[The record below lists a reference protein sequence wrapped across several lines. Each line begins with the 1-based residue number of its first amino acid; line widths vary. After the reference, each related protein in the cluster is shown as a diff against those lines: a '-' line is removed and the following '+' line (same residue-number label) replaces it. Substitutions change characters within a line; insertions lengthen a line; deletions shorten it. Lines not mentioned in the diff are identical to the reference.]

1 MKLKHLPSQALRYL
15 TAPVCQNFPTFCFLY
30 LLGLITLMIE
40 VVGLNWKF
48 PKFNLFSLLLDVYLI
63 CLLLTLVPRKIRR
76 WANAIIATVLYAL
89 AVVDAFCVTYFHAVI
104 GPEILNV
111 VLETTGRESSE
122 FVDKYIR
129 PDVLFTGVGLVLLCA
144 VAHLLS
150 PQKKS
155 PLSFF
160 LSPPFSLLSPLFSL
174 ALLASFGIAIGSR
187 INMVQLLL
195 APSVVEL
202 DRHVSNQSLNTPLN
216 NLLFSIK
223 MRLLANYA
231 LDDLTAFQEQ
241 ATVDGCEHTS
251 PCIVLIIGESYIKRH
266 SQLYGYQR
274 PTTPRQL
281 AMMRDSSLTVFT
293 DVQTPSNLTSTVFKH
308 VFSLH
313 SADDSTD
320 WSRFPLF
327 PVLFRKAGYQVTFL
341 TNQFVK
347 TVTQDAF
354 NISGGLFLNH
364 TRLSYLQFDQR
375 NSESHQYDMDLLGD
389 YRRLQQDTDTL
400 RPRLIIFH
408 LAGQH
413 IDFYKRCPDSLRQFS
428 AADYAD
434 RKDLNE
440 GERQLVADYDNATYY
455 NDMVVDSIV
464 RTFAHDEAIVIYMPD
479 HGEECFDELHRMG
492 RLPQGQQNDPRV
504 VRAEYEIPFWIWCS
518 PAYCE
523 RHPQLLTQIRAAR
536 QRAFTTD
543 NLPHMLL
550 SLAGIRTTYYRPERD
565 LLHPHYQS
573 GMVRPSAK

>member
-150 PQKKS
+150 PQKNS

-174 ALLASFGIAIGSR
+174 ALLTSFGIAIGSR

-293 DVQTPSNLTSTVFKH
+293 DVMTPSNLTSTVFKH

-313 SADDSTD
+313 SADDPTD
-320 WSRFPLF
+320 WSHFPLF

-364 TRLSYLQFDQR
+364 TRLSQLQFDQR

-413 IDFYKRCPDSLRQFS
+413 IDFHKRCPDSLRQFS

-434 RKDLNE
+434 RQDLNDD
-440 GERQLVADYDNATYY
+440 ERQLVADYDNATYY
-455 NDMVVDSIV
+455 NDKVVDAIV
-464 RTFAHDEAIVIYMPD
+464 RTFAGDEAIVIYMPD

>member
-1 MKLKHLPSQALRYL
+1 MKLKNLLSQALQYVTAPIRQHLL
-15 TAPVCQNFPTFCFLY
+15 TACFLY
-30 LLGLITLMIE
+30 LLGLITLLIE

-48 PKFNLFSLLLDVYLI
+48 PKFNLFSLLLDVYLL
-63 CLLLTLVPRKIRR
+63 CLVLTLLPRKISR
-76 WANAIIATVLYAL
+76 WVSVAAAIVLYAL

-111 VLETTGRESSE
+111 VLETTGRESGE
-122 FVDKYIR
+122 FIDKYIR

-144 VAHLLS
+144 AAHIFVSRYEVRGNWHPVPRIVLA
-150 PQKKS
+150 
-155 PLSFF
+155 
-160 LSPPFSLLSPLFSL
+160 L

-187 INMVQLLL
+187 INMVQLLC

-202 DRHVSNQSLNTPLN
+202 DRHISNQSLNTPVN

-223 MRLLANYA
+223 MRMLASYA

-241 ATVDGCEHTS
+241 VTVDGCDHTS
-251 PCIVLIIGESYIKRH
+251 PCMVLIIGESYIKRH

-293 DVQTPSNLTSTVFKH
+293 DVMTPSNLTSTVFKH

-313 SADDSTD
+313 SADDPTD
-320 WSRFPLF
+320 WSHFPLF

-364 TRLSYLQFDQR
+364 TRLSQLQFDQR
-375 NSESHQYDMDLLGD
+375 NSESHQYDMGLLDD
-389 YRRLQQDTDTL
+389 YRRLCPASDTL

-413 IDFYKRCPDSLRQFS
+413 IDFHKRCPDSLRQFS

-434 RKDLNE
+434 RQDLNDD
-440 GERQLVADYDNATYY
+440 ERQLVADYDNATYY
-455 NDMVVDSIV
+455 NDKVVDAIV
-464 RTFAHDEAIVIYMPD
+464 RTFAGDEAIVIYMPD

-492 RLPQGQQNDPRV
+492 RLPQGQPDDPRV

-518 PAYCE
+518 PSYRE
-523 RHPQLLTQIRAAR
+523 RHPALMAQIGAAR
-536 QRAFTTD
+536 RRTFSTD
-543 NLPHMLL
+543 HLPHLLL
-550 SLAGIRTTYYRPERD
+550 SLAGIRTAYYRPERD

-573 GMVRPSAK
+573 GIVRPSAK

>member
-76 WANAIIATVLYAL
+76 WASAIIATVLYAL

-150 PQKKS
+150 PQKSS

-251 PCIVLIIGESYIKRH
+251 PCIVLIIGESYIKCH

-293 DVQTPSNLTSTVFKH
+293 DVMTPSNLTSTVFKH

-313 SADDSTD
+313 SADDPTD

-364 TRLSYLQFDQR
+364 TRLSQLQFDQR
-375 NSESHQYDMDLLGD
+375 NSESHQYDMGLLDD
-389 YRRLQQDTDTL
+389 YRRLCPASDTL

-413 IDFYKRCPDSLRQFS
+413 IDFHKRCPDSLRQFS

-434 RKDLNE
+434 RQDLNDD
-440 GERQLVADYDNATYY
+440 ERQLVADYDNATYY
-455 NDMVVDSIV
+455 NDKVVDAIV
-464 RTFAHDEAIVIYMPD
+464 RTFAGDEAIVIYMPD

-492 RLPQGQQNDPRV
+492 RLPQGQPDDPRV

-518 PAYCE
+518 PSYRE
-523 RHPQLLTQIRAAR
+523 RHPELMAQIGAAR
-536 QRAFTTD
+536 RRTFSTGH
-543 NLPHMLL
+543 LPHLLL
-550 SLAGIRTTYYRPERD
+550 SLAGIRTAYYRPERD

-573 GMVRPSAK
+573 GIVRPSAK